1 MRIMPGGSFFSRWIL
16 GGLWIG
22 VVSSIC
28 CLCPAD
34 AAAAEPPDAAAVGEC
49 PSLPPAL
56 SHEIAAWRGAAHAAR
71 AGAAA
76 DSAPV
81 IGAGRRYGL
90 ALVPGQEVAVRIVP
104 RRSTSQAGGFGGF
117 VAFQSGPAG
126 AYRVSLGDRAWVEVI
141 ADASGAAAQAAQSD
155 VRLRCAGIAKNLS
168 FELAAQTR
176 YLLQLSG
183 AERESVDVMVF
194 PPAE

>member
-1 MRIMPGGSFFSRWIL
+1 MPGGPAFSRWIL
-16 GGLWIG
+16 DGLWIG
-22 VVSSIC
+22 VVSSVV
-28 CLCPAD
+28 CLCSAVAVAVEPAE
-34 AAAAEPPDAAAVGEC
+34 AARAGDC
-49 PSLPPAL
+49 TSLPPAL
-56 SHEIAAWRGAAHAAR
+56 SREVVAWRGAAQAAR

-81 IGAGRRYGL
+81 VGAGRRYGL
-90 ALVPGQEVAVRIVP
+90 ALVPGQQVALRIVP
-104 RRSTSQAGGFGGF
+104 RRGAPQASSFGGF
-117 VAFQSGPAG
+117 VAIQSGPAG
-126 AYRVSLGDRAWVEVI
+126 AYRVSLSERAWVEVI
-141 ADASGAAAQAAQSD
+141 ADASGVAAQAAQSD

>member
-1 MRIMPGGSFFSRWIL
+1 MLGGPAFSRWIL
-16 GGLWIG
+16 DRLWIG
-22 VVSSIC
+22 VVSSVG
-28 CLCPAD
+28 CLCPAE
-34 AAAAEPPDAAAVGEC
+34 AAAVEPPDAATAGEC
-49 PSLPPAL
+49 TSLPPAL
-56 SHEIAAWRGAAHAAR
+56 SRELVAWRGAAQAAR

-90 ALVPGQEVAVRIVP
+90 ALVPSQQVVVRIVP
-104 RRSTSQAGGFGGF
+104 RRSTPQASGFGGF
-117 VAFQSGPAG
+117 VAIQSGPAG
-126 AYRVSLGDRAWVEVI
+126 AYRVSLSQRAWVEVI
-141 ADASGAAAQAAQSD
+141 ADASGAAAQAAQSE

>member
-1 MRIMPGGSFFSRWIL
+1 MLGGSAFSRWIL
-16 GGLWIG
+16 GGLWTG
-22 VVSSIC
+22 AVSS
-28 CLCPAD
+28 LCFLSPVEAP
-34 AAAAEPPDAAAVGEC
+34 AAEPPDAATAGDC
-49 PSLPPAL
+49 TSLPPAL
-56 SHEIAAWRGAAHAAR
+56 SREVVAWRGAAQAAR

-81 IGAGRRYGL
+81 VGAGRRYGL
-90 ALVPGQEVAVRIVP
+90 VLVPGQQVALRIVP
-104 RRSTSQAGGFGGF
+104 RRGTPQAGSYGGF
-117 VAFQSGPAG
+117 VAIQSGPAG
-126 AYRVSLGDRAWVEVI
+126 AYRVSLSERAWVELI